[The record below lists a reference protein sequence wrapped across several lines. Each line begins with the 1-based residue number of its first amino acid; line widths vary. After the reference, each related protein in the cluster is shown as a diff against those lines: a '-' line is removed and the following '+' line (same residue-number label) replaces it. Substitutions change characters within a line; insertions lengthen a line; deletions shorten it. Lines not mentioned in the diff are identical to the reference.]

1 MTEKDIRRIF
11 AKPSREPRTVRRSK
25 LTARQRSVVL
35 AKTAG
40 TCHVCGG
47 PSGSGW
53 QADHVIP
60 HERGGIH
67 ALDNFLPICRECNRL
82 RWSYGPEVLRTAA
95 PASYRP
101 SASCSDM
108 ITPMVARLFR
118 DPFDRAGW
126 FFELKWDGFRAIAE
140 VDGAHGRSPR

>member
-25 LTARQRSVVL
+25 LTARQRAVVL

-67 ALDNFLPICRECNRL
+67 ALDNYLPICRECNRL
-82 RWSYGPEVLRTAA
+82 RWSYGPEVLR
-95 PASYRP
+95 
-101 SASCSDM
+101 M
-108 ITPMVARLFR
+108 ILRFGILAKHEIRHDTKL
-118 DPFDRAGW
+118 GG
-126 FFELKWDGFRAIAE
+126 ELLRRAIERHQRAT
-140 VDGAHGRSPR
+140 GRRRPAQI